1 MVEFINSFTGTT
13 MWVADERE
21 EEYRAA
27 GHHPVALP
35 SEAIE
40 PTEEPAKKTVKR
52 TTKTKK

>member
-13 MWVADERE
+13 MWVADERV